1 MRKYLLKHKVSFI
14 LTCLVVVVQ
23 SILSVFI
30 AFMLKNCIDAASSN
44 NYNKFIKAILI
55 YGLYILLMVAIDIIK
70 KIVQPVYIRKTMTY
84 LKNDI
89 FSHILNKDIRN
100 FTEENSAKYI
110 SILSND
116 INMIETDYL
125 GNIVSLIW
133 SITTFV
139 VAIISVVY
147 INGKLALTT
156 LIVGIFGFIIPQIFG
171 KILSNKKVIYS
182 NSLETLTTKTKD
194 ILSGFEVIR
203 NFDITWKANEL
214 FNQNNIDV
222 ENKKQ
227 KFSIISGIV
236 DSITSFIGTCMF
248 IIPMIAGGYLVYIG
262 SITVGSLIALIQLM
276 NNLAFPLSQSLQIM
290 NKLKSINGIASK
302 IDDIT
307 KVEKIENW
315 EYNLNDF
322 SKEIELKGINFS
334 YNNNV
339 TVLEGINIKFVK
351 GKKYAIVGA
360 SGSGKSTLLRIL
372 LRYYEPQNGEIL
384 IDGFPYN
391 KVKIA
396 DIYKQITFIQQNIF
410 MFDGTI
416 RENITLYQDYDDS
429 DVLKVCK
436 LAGLSKMIENLPNGI
451 YENIG
456 ESGCKLSG
464 GEKQRISI
472 ARALLRQSSLMLL
485 DETTSALDNE
495 IAYSIEK
502 SLLQL
507 DGLTLIV
514 VTHKIIEDLLKH
526 YDEIIVMKNG
536 MIIETGS
543 FKDLYELKGYF
554 YSLYNVEEAFEI
566 NNSASVM

>member
-44 NYNKFIKAILI
+44 NYSKFIKAILI